1 MYTVMIP
8 GLLMKQK
15 VEKLVLCLEIYS
27 RPDRRGAVMYVTV
40 QAVIKISGNLQAGTA
55 FCNNSLTLCRLINL
69 DVHEEVV

>member
-1 MYTVMIP
+1 MIP

-40 QAVIKISGNLQAGTA
+40 QAVITFQVT
-55 FCNNSLTLCRLINL
+55 
-69 DVHEEVV
+69 

>member
-27 RPDRRGAVMYVTV
+27 RSDRRGAVMYVTV
-40 QAVIKISGNLQAGTA
+40 QAVIKISGNLQAGIA

-69 DVHEEVV
+69 DAHEEVV